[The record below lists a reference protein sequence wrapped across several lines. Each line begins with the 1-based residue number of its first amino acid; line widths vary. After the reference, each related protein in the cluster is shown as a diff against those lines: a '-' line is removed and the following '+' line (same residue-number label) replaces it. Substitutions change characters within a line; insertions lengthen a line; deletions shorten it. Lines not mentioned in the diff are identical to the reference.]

1 MNNVE
6 FTKVAFDQGYEDT
19 LVSLGLDL
27 EKQAFIPQLLGAA
40 ARIGARFLPRMFAG
54 TAGRAVAGTAGR
66 AAAGAATGAAGAAA
80 PRAAGSVLGKAVNAA
95 GTASMVSDFLP
106 SRAPKPQ
113 PNQTQ
118 MMNTSRN
125 PYMG

>member
-19 LVSLGLDL
+19 LVSLGLGL

-40 ARIGARFLPRMFAG
+40 ARVGARFLPRMFAG
-54 TAGRAVAGTAGR
+54 TAGRAAASTAGKAVAG
-66 AAAGAATGAAGAAA
+66 AA
-80 PRAAGSVLGKAVNAA
+80 PRAAGSALGKAVNTAS
-95 GTASMVSDFLP
+95 TASMISDFMP

-113 PNQTQ
+113 PNSTQ
-118 MMNTSRN
+118 LMNTSRN

>member
-1 MNNVE
+1 MNVE
-6 FTKVAFDQGYEDT
+6 FSKVAFDRGYENM
-19 LVSLGLDL
+19 LVSLGL

-40 ARIGARFLPRMFAG
+40 ARVGARFIPRLFAG
-54 TAGRAVAGTAGR
+54 TAGRAAAGTAGR
-66 AAAGAATGAAGAAA
+66 AAAGAAANAA
-80 PRAAGSVLGKAVNAA
+80 PRAAGSMFGKTMDAA
-95 GTASMVSDFLP
+95 NTASMVGDFMP
-106 SRAPKPQ
+106 SRAPKMQ